1 MKMAAR
7 ISRPGDGR
15 SGMVLVV
22 VMCLAVVIG
31 VLAAALFT
39 ASTTQAKSAKRY
51 IRMEQA
57 FYIAEAG
64 IEHAA
69 AVIDANSLTNVPAGG
84 LPGLTNAL
92 SFAGGNFRISAVST
106 NPNSFL
112 ITSTGTYANITRTI
126 QVSLTIPAASGSI
139 VPPSVDASL
148 AYYGTNHSLTLIG
161 AGDKI
166 DGNDYDLPANFNC
179 SGAGCFGNLT
189 TNTTCSSS
197 VYTDNLLAIA
207 GLTKI
212 TAPPPPRLQ
221 TGGGILTE
229 AEWMSTVNAL
239 IPLADL
245 TITNSVSYAGNT
257 TPIGTRTNPTIT
269 VVKSNG
275 VLNITGTVD
284 GAGILILEEYAQFV
298 MGGNYHYEGLVI
310 ALGSAVSEISG
321 HGTPK
326 ISGAVIC
333 LGNSGNVSATGA
345 GGVIRYSSS
354 ALANLANIGALANTN
369 RISLA
374 YWREV
379 K

>member
-1 MKMAAR
+1 MKKSAGVGH
-7 ISRPGDGR
+7 SRQNC

-22 VMCLAVVIG
+22 VMCLAVVIS

-39 ASTTQAKSAKRY
+39 ASTTQAKSSKRY
-51 IRMEQA
+51 MQMEQA

-84 LPGLTNAL
+84 LPGLTNAF
-92 SFAGGNFRISAVST
+92 SFAGGNFLVSAVST

-112 ITSTGTYANITRTI
+112 ITSSGTYANVRRTI

-139 VPPSVDASL
+139 VPPSVDAPL
-148 AYYGTNHSLTLIG
+148 AYYGTNHTLTLIG
-161 AGDKI
+161 AGGKI
-166 DGNDYDLPANFNC
+166 DGNDYDIPANFAC
-179 SGAGCFGNLT
+179 SGAGCFGALT
-189 TNTTCSSS
+189 TNPATSSS
-197 VYTDNLLAIA
+197 VYTDNLLAVA

-212 TAPPPPRLQ
+212 EAPPPPRLQ

-229 AEWMSTVNAL
+229 AEWMDTVNAL
-239 IPLADL
+239 IPLADR
-245 TITNSVSYAGNT
+245 TITNSVSYAGNSM
-257 TPIGTRTNPTIT
+257 PIGTRASPTIT

-275 VLNITGTVD
+275 VLNIVGTID
-284 GAGILILEEYAQFV
+284 GAGILILEEGAQFV
-298 MGGNYHYEGLVI
+298 MGGTYHYEGLVI
-310 ALGSAVSEISG
+310 AIGSSVSEISG

-326 ISGAVIC
+326 LTGAVVC

-345 GGVIRYSSS
+345 GGVIRYSSA